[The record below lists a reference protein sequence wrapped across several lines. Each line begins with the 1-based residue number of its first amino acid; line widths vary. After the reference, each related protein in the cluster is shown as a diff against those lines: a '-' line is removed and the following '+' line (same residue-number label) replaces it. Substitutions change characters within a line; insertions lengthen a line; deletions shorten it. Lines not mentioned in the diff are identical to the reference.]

1 MPKVAGKV
9 EINQSRCKGCELC
22 VSVCPLGV
30 LEMSE
35 DFGPLGYHA
44 AVAVNMNACN
54 GCTLCALICPDM
66 AIEVFKE

>member
-30 LEMSE
+30 LGMSE
-35 DFGPLGYHA
+35 DFGPLGYHP
-44 AVAVNMNACN
+44 AVAVNMDACN